1 MYHIDA
7 DAQADD
13 GNDNAVSSVG
23 IVCKAGHKGIGH
35 AEGTR
40 KIDGLSLIDNQ
51 ETDRNPK
58 QREAVEENGEEF
70 SYL

>member
-1 MYHIDA
+1 MDA
-7 DAQADD
+7 DTQADD
-13 GNDNAVSSVG
+13 GKDDAVYGVD

-58 QREAVEENGEEF
+58 QREAVEENGEGF